1 VRTLVDD
8 VLAALGLLTRLRLP
22 KQTSSITSL
31 SRGVWAYPLVGAAIG
46 ALSALVWLAAQG
58 AGLAPGLSTGLAIGA
73 QILLTGALHE
83 DGLADFA
90 DGVGGGRDK
99 ARKLEIMRDSRIG
112 TYGVLALIL
121 IVGLRWGSI
130 ADLPPPTV
138 IAGLV
143 GAATLGRLTIVG
155 LLAFLPPARE
165 DGLGAL
171 VADPPRLSI
180 AVAFV
185 LAVLI
190 VVLFLPPVIAA
201 AGFLAILLAGGVV
214 GVLAKKHIGG
224 FTGDVL
230 GAGEQLAQTA
240 ALLAFTMLL

>member
-1 VRTLVDD
+1 MQALIDD
-8 VLAALGLLTRLRLP
+8 LLGALGLLTRLPVPIRGEP
-22 KQTSSITSL
+22 VGNL

-46 ALSALVWLAAQG
+46 ALGALVWLAAG
-58 AGLAPGLSTGLAIGA
+58 SAGLGPGLSAWLAVGT

-90 DGVGGGRDK
+90 DGVGGGRDR
-99 ARKLEIMRDSRIG
+99 AGKLDIMRDSRIG

-121 IVGLRWGSI
+121 IVGLRWGGI
-130 ADLPPPTV
+130 AELPPAAV

-143 GAATLGRLTIVG
+143 CAATLGRLTIVG
-155 LLAFLPPARE
+155 LLVFLPPARE
-165 DGLGAL
+165 EGLGIL
-171 VADPPRLSI
+171 VANPPRLSV

-185 LAVLI
+185 FAALI
-190 VVLFLPPVIAA
+190 VLLFLPPVVAA
-201 AGFLAILLAGGVV
+201 SGLLAILLAGGLVRI
-214 GVLAKKHIGG
+214 LAKKHIGG